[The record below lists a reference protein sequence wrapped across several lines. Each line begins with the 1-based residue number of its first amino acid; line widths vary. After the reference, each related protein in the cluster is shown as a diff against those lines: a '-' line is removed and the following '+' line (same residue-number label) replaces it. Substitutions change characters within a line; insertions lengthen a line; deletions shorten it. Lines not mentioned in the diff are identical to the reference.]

1 MKRAGLLTT
10 IILLFALVG
19 CEVGMAAELPTDLSQ
34 LEKVLA
40 LVESSYWLDVDRSQL
55 LAGAVNGML
64 AALGDPYSEYFTP
77 EEFAQFQETVHS
89 ELVGIGIIIAPCATG
104 WKIESVLP
112 GSPAAEAGLQADD
125 LIVAVDDQPTF
136 ALDLDELRQ
145 LLRGS
150 VDSWV
155 QLSVARSDEVLTMS
169 MQRQHIWQPTVDYRL
184 LPGQIGFI
192 RIESFGERTS
202 QEFEQALSN
211 LQRQQARALLIDLRD
226 NPGGL
231 LQTAAEVAEQLLPAG
246 PWIRIT
252 YRDGVS
258 EIVETKGPG
267 VDLPIAVLVNELTAS
282 AAEILAGAIG
292 ERAGGLLLGT
302 PTFGKGIMQ
311 NLYEL
316 GENGEFGAIKLTTAS
331 FATPDG
337 WEIQG
342 EGVQPDVLMALDV
355 ESLPLLSG
363 EQTLY
368 PGLEQAEVLVLQQA
382 LARLGLLEEEPSG
395 VYTPATQAA
404 VLAAQEQAGDI
415 MRDGVA
421 DGWTQMEINNLVLQQ
436 AWEESNLHLLKTAQI
451 WLRQQIH
458 KRGWANWPTPRYMG
472 EKARSR
478 RCGHPRA
485 LVATSCW

>member
-1 MKRAGLLTT
+1 M
-10 IILLFALVG
+10 
-19 CEVGMAAELPTDLSQ
+19 
-34 LEKVLA
+34 
-40 LVESSYWLDVDRSQL
+40 
-55 LAGAVNGML
+55 
-64 AALGDPYSEYFTP
+64 
-77 EEFAQFQETVHS
+77 
-89 ELVGIGIIIAPCATG
+89 
-104 WKIESVLP
+104 
-112 GSPAAEAGLQADD
+112 
-125 LIVAVDDQPTF
+125 
-136 ALDLDELRQ
+136 
-145 LLRGS
+145 
-150 VDSWV
+150 
-155 QLSVARSDEVLTMS
+155 
-169 MQRQHIWQPTVDYRL
+169 
-184 LPGQIGFI
+184 
-192 RIESFGERTS
+192 
-202 QEFEQALSN
+202 
-211 LQRQQARALLIDLRD
+211 
-226 NPGGL
+226 
-231 LQTAAEVAEQLLPAG
+231 
-246 PWIRIT
+246 
-252 YRDGVS
+252 
-258 EIVETKGPG
+258 ETKGPG

-415 MRDGVA
+415 MRDG
-421 DGWTQMEINNLVLQQ
+421 
-436 AWEESNLHLLKTAQI
+436 
-451 WLRQQIH
+451 
-458 KRGWANWPTPRYMG
+458 
-472 EKARSR
+472 
-478 RCGHPRA
+478 
-485 LVATSCW
+485 